1 MRGRDK
7 VLYGDIKFHQLEYRE
22 NSDRRGARGTPMPRR
37 TKQEQPMSKF
47 YFDADADLGLLKG
60 KTIAILGYG
69 NQGRSQALNLKDN
82 GLKVIIG
89 NIEDD
94 YAKTARADGWE
105 LLSIAE
111 AAAAAD
117 IKLLLTSDDSQP
129 EVYQKWIKSSLKP
142 GDVLSFAHGFN
153 IHFQEIVPPASI
165 DVVMVAP
172 RMLGEGVR
180 ATFVEG
186 RGFASMI
193 AVHQDTS
200 KRALDFCLAIAKG
213 IGSTKMGALMSSFEE
228 ETLIDLFEEHQP
240 ALYALRTAYEA
251 LLEAGCSPEAIILD
265 LYASGESIKW
275 AEYGRDLGAF
285 ERMQRASQTAQF
297 GHLVWSQRY
306 FDREGALEG
315 ARKIIGDIKDGSF
328 YKALKAQKRANLSQV
343 EETKAANSAHEM
355 MSREDGLYRLLGRR
369 PPAPDAKESK

>member
-1 MRGRDK
+1 
-7 VLYGDIKFHQLEYRE
+7 
-22 NSDRRGARGTPMPRR
+22 
-37 TKQEQPMSKF
+37 MSKF
-47 YFDADADLGLLKG
+47 YFDADADLSLLRD
-60 KTIAILGYG
+60 KTVAILGYG
-69 NQGRSQALNLKDN
+69 NQGRSQALNLRDSGVK
-82 GLKVIIG
+82 LIVG
-89 NIEDD
+89 NIEDE
-94 YAKTARADGWE
+94 YAANARVDGWD
-105 LLSIAE
+105 LRPIAE

-117 IKLLLTSDDSQP
+117 VKLILTSDDSQP
-129 EVYQKWIKSSLKP
+129 EVYEKWIRSSLKP

-153 IHFQEIVPPASI
+153 IHFREIVPPDFV

-193 AVHQDTS
+193 AVHQDAS
-200 KRALDFCLAIAKG
+200 ARALDYCLAIAKG

-251 LLEAGCSPEAIILD
+251 LVEAGCSPEAIILD

-285 ERMQRASQTAQF
+285 ERMKRASQTAQF
-297 GHLVWSQRY
+297 GHLVWAQQY
-306 FDREGALEG
+306 FDREAALEG
-315 ARKIIGDIKDGSF
+315 ARKVIGNIKDGSF
-328 YKALKAQKRANLSQV
+328 YKALKAQKRANLNQV
-343 EETKAANSAHEM
+343 EDTKAANSAHEM
-355 MSREDGLYRLLGRR
+355 MKREDGLYRLLGRR
-369 PPAPDAKESK
+369 PKDN

>member
-1 MRGRDK
+1 
-7 VLYGDIKFHQLEYRE
+7 
-22 NSDRRGARGTPMPRR
+22 
-37 TKQEQPMSKF
+37 MSKF
-47 YFDADADLGLLKG
+47 YFDADADLSLLQD
-60 KTIAILGYG
+60 KTVAILGYG
-69 NQGRSQALNLKDN
+69 NQGRSQALNLRDSGVK
-82 GLKVIIG
+82 LIVG
-89 NIEDD
+89 NIEDE
-94 YAKTARADGWE
+94 YAANARADGWD
-105 LLSIAE
+105 LRPIAE

-117 IKLLLTSDDSQP
+117 VKLILTSDDSQP
-129 EVYQKWIKSSLKP
+129 EVYEKWIKSSLKP

-153 IHFQEIVPPASI
+153 IHFREIVPPDFV

-193 AVHQDTS
+193 AVHQDAS
-200 KRALDFCLAIAKG
+200 ARALDYCLAIAKG

-251 LLEAGCSPEAIILD
+251 LVEAGCSPEAIILD

-285 ERMQRASQTAQF
+285 ERMKRASQTAQF
-297 GHLVWSQRY
+297 GHLVWAQQY
-306 FDREGALEG
+306 FDREAALEG
-315 ARKIIGDIKDGSF
+315 ARKVIGNIKDGSF
-328 YKALKAQKRANLSQV
+328 YKALKAQKRANLNQV
-343 EETKAANSAHEM
+343 EDTKAANSAHEM
-355 MSREDGLYRLLGRR
+355 MKREDGLYRLLGRR
-369 PPAPDAKESK
+369 PKGD

>member
-1 MRGRDK
+1 
-7 VLYGDIKFHQLEYRE
+7 
-22 NSDRRGARGTPMPRR
+22 
-37 TKQEQPMSKF
+37 MSKF
-47 YFDADADLGLLKG
+47 YFDADADLSLLRD
-60 KTIAILGYG
+60 KTVAILGYG
-69 NQGRSQALNLKDN
+69 NQGRSQALNLRDSGVK
-82 GLKVIIG
+82 LIVG
-89 NIEDD
+89 NIEDE
-94 YAKTARADGWE
+94 YAANARADGWD
-105 LLSIAE
+105 LRPIAE

-117 IKLLLTSDDSQP
+117 VKLILTSDDSQP
-129 EVYQKWIKSSLKP
+129 EVYEKWIRSSLKP

-153 IHFQEIVPPASI
+153 IHFREIVPPDFV

-193 AVHQDTS
+193 AVHQDAS
-200 KRALDFCLAIAKG
+200 ARALDYCLAIAKG

-251 LLEAGCSPEAIILD
+251 LVEAGCSPEAIILD

-285 ERMQRASQTAQF
+285 ERMKRASQTAQF
-297 GHLVWSQRY
+297 GHLVWAQQY
-306 FDREGALEG
+306 FDREAALEG
-315 ARKIIGDIKDGSF
+315 ARKVIGNIKDGSF
-328 YKALKAQKRANLSQV
+328 YKALKAQKRANLNQV
-343 EETKAANSAHEM
+343 EDTKAANSAHEM
-355 MSREDGLYRLLGRR
+355 MKREDGLYRLLGRR
-369 PPAPDAKESK
+369 PKDN